1 MSAQDVILE
10 NITKAYGNQVV
21 LKNLNLSVQRGELVA
36 LLGSS
41 GCGKT
46 TALRLIAGF
55 LTPEKGKV
63 LIGGQDYTYK
73 LPNQRNTSMVFQ
85 SYALFPHMSVR
96 ENIAFGLK
104 MHKVSSAECRTRV
117 DEILASVRLDELQN
131 RYPRQLSGGQQ
142 QRVALARALVMRPDV
157 LLLDEP
163 LSNLD
168 AKLRHEMRVEIR
180 LLQEKYELTTVFVT
194 HDQEEALT
202 MSDRI
207 MVMNQGEICQS
218 GSPKEVFDHPKTRF
232 VADFTAVRNFMS
244 GTFQGQ
250 GFVTEK
256 GTKILGLP
264 DEDKKAVTCIGVRP
278 SKIAL
283 DPPKSDDYSNRFTGT
298 VKIATFLGDRL
309 EVIVVLPSQEE
320 LVIEVPAMSWNESL
334 YGKGREITFGWKNK
348 DMLLLV

>member
-142 QRVALARALVMRPDV
+142 QRVGVARALVVDPKIIFA
-157 LLLDEP
+157 DEP
-163 LSNLD
+163 TGNLD
-168 AKLRHEMRVEIR
+168 SQNSSEVLA
-180 LLQEKYELTTVFVT
+180 LLKETARKYEQTVIMITHNPAIAHTADRVFQVSDGVLT
-194 HDQEEALT
+194 D
-202 MSDRI
+202 
-207 MVMNQGEICQS
+207 
-218 GSPKEVFDHPKTRF
+218 
-232 VADFTAVRNFMS
+232 
-244 GTFQGQ
+244 
-250 GFVTEK
+250 
-256 GTKILGLP
+256 LGGCR
-264 DEDKKAVTCIGVRP
+264 A
-278 SKIAL
+278 
-283 DPPKSDDYSNRFTGT
+283 
-298 VKIATFLGDRL
+298 
-309 EVIVVLPSQEE
+309 
-320 LVIEVPAMSWNESL
+320 
-334 YGKGREITFGWKNK
+334 
-348 DMLLLV
+348 